1 MPDKTYIPSS
11 DDLAL
16 LEALS
21 KDRLTFYLPHPK
33 QQDFHRLG
41 STHRERLFMAGN
53 QQGKTLAG
61 SAEVAMHL
69 TGRYP
74 SWWKGRRFELP
85 TRWWVAGVTGEST
98 RDNPQKMLMG
108 PPGAIGTGMIPA
120 DAIVLTSR
128 AIGVANLLDTV
139 QVRHSSGGLSY
150 LAFKFY
156 EKGRLKWQGETLDG
170 IWDDEEPPKD
180 IYTEGLA
187 RTTATKGMCFI
198 TATPLLGMSDVVML
212 FYPSPSSSDRVCIQ
226 AGIEDALH
234 IPRDEILR
242 TIAKYEPWERDARV
256 KGIPMLGT
264 GRVFQLAEDVIKV
277 RPFVIPDHWPRIVGY
292 DMGID
297 HPSACAWIAHDRETD
312 TIYVYDIH
320 RQSGETIAMDA
331 AAIRSRGVWIPVAW
345 PHDVASRDKNSGK
358 QFAVLLQDQG
368 LNALP
373 THAQFEGERGSS
385 VEAGVHE
392 MLLRMQ
398 VGKFKVFDH
407 LTDWFQ
413 EFRQYH
419 RQLGLI
425 VKKHDDLLCATRY
438 GVMMIRFAETPSA
451 LDSWKKPLA
460 YTDTNLYA

>member
-1 MPDKTYIPSS
+1 MP
-11 DDLAL
+11 
-16 LEALS
+16 E
-21 KDRLTFYLPHPK
+21 
-33 QQDFHRLG
+33 
-41 STHRERLFMAGN
+41 
-53 QQGKTLAG
+53 
-61 SAEVAMHL
+61 
-69 TGRYP
+69 
-74 SWWKGRRFELP
+74 
-85 TRWWVAGVTGEST
+85 
-98 RDNPQKMLMG
+98 NPRKLQHAK
-108 PPGAIGTGMIPA
+108 I
-120 DAIVLTSR
+120 
-128 AIGVANLLDTV
+128 
-139 QVRHSSGGLSY
+139 
-150 LAFKFY
+150 
-156 EKGRLKWQGETLDG
+156 ETLD
-170 IWDDEEPPKD
+170 
-180 IYTEGLA
+180 
-187 RTTATKGMCFI
+187 FI
-198 TATPLLGMSDVVML
+198 
-212 FYPSPSSSDRVCIQ
+212 
-226 AGIEDALH
+226 
-234 IPRDEILR
+234 
-242 TIAKYEPWERDARV
+242 
-256 KGIPMLGT
+256 
-264 GRVFQLAEDVIKV
+264 
-277 RPFVIPDHWPRIVGY
+277 IPDHWPRIVGY

-297 HPSACAWIAHDRETD
+297 HPSACTWLAHDRETD

-407 LTDWFQ
+407 LNDWFQ